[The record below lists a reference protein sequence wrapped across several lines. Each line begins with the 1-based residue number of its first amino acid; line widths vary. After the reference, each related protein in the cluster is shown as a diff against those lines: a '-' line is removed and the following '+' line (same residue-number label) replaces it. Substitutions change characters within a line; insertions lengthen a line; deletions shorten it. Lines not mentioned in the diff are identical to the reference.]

1 MDAQVELDEIAE
13 VARVESGTGDE
24 ILGPGAAPEPET
36 PDDPEDKRGAEAR
49 GRRSA
54 MSEAER
60 PDRMRG
66 REITIDDIRSLAG
79 PATPHF
85 SLQIRNRIQKLIQ
98 GLPAGDPVRAEGEQP
113 DRAPHRALRALR
125 RAAGRQMKAVAE
137 SARERLSEVLDARS
151 NALATEDS
159 HWEHGYLDL
168 LGEDAPDSTGV
179 TQDLMLTRVVPVVY
193 ERWWRPTL
201 AWAAKGL
208 TGPGMAEEVRIAR
221 LFLGLSHGDKV
232 LDVAC
237 GPANF
242 SRAFAHAAGDDGLV
256 VGIDASHT
264 MLARGA
270 EDTRKA
276 GSRQPRAGPRR
287 RYRASLRGFELRLRL
302 LLCGASSLRRAVRR
316 DRRDAP
322 RPCSRRPHRDHD
334 LDPPAGHRP
343 ADEAGGR
350 APVGG
355 MRVFEAGRD
364 HGRTRRARIRRTSA
378 AASPAWCSSSAA
390 AWRTT
395 RRLTVRRTERFEH
408 SPLVLGDLLRLDEV
422 RRRA

>member
-1 MDAQVELDEIAE
+1 
-13 VARVESGTGDE
+13 
-24 ILGPGAAPEPET
+24 
-36 PDDPEDKRGAEAR
+36 
-49 GRRSA
+49 
-54 MSEAER
+54 
-60 PDRMRG
+60 
-66 REITIDDIRSLAG
+66 
-79 PATPHF
+79 
-85 SLQIRNRIQKLIQ
+85 
-98 GLPAGDPVRAEGEQP
+98 
-113 DRAPHRALRALR
+113 
-125 RAAGRQMKAVAE
+125 MKAVAE

-193 ERWWRPTL
+193 ERGWRPTL

-276 GSRQPRAGPRR
+276 GVANL
-287 RYRASLRGFELRLRL
+287 ALVRGDATALPFE
-302 LLCGASSLRRAVRR
+302 ASSFDCVCCFAALHLFAEPFDAIDEMRRVL
-316 DRRDAP
+316 AP
-322 RPCSRRPHRDHD
+322 GGRIAIMTSIRRPVTV
-334 LDPPAGHRP
+334 RP
-343 ADEAGGR
+343 MK
-350 APVGG
+350 PVVERLSG
-355 MRVFEAGRD
+355 MRVFEADEITGALAERGFEDIRCRVSGLVQFVGGRL
-364 HGRTRRARIRRTSA
+364 A
-378 AASPAWCSSSAA
+378 
-390 AWRTT
+390 
-395 RRLTVRRTERFEH
+395 E
-408 SPLVLGDLLRLDEV
+408 
-422 RRRA
+422 